1 MGARYEITR
10 TLQANV
16 SLFYINKDNIRQTLA
31 NKGDIANGVELDKKV
46 VGQVGRMDSKGFD
59 IDITWSPVYNLSMS
73 AGYGYTDAKVRDLAN
88 NPYMQTNASEG
99 KQYAYIPKNTFYAF
113 GAYTVSKGMLKG
125 LGVNLSTSFQDK
137 VYRNSDNTSSFDAY
151 WLTDLGL
158 SYTLKSNVRLGVNV
172 NNLFNK
178 EYCNQALGNQLIPSM
193 PRNFMLS
200 ASYTL

>member
-1 MGARYEITR
+1 
-10 TLQANV
+10 
-16 SLFYINKDNIRQTLA
+16 
-31 NKGDIANGVELDKKV
+31 
-46 VGQVGRMDSKGFD
+46 
-59 IDITWSPVYNLSMS
+59 
-73 AGYGYTDAKVRDLAN
+73 
-88 NPYMQTNASEG
+88 MQTNASEG

-193 PRNFMLS
+193 PRNFMLF

>member
-59 IDITWSPVYNLSMS
+59 IDITWSPIYNLSMS

-99 KQYAYIPKNTFYAF
+99 KQYAYIPK
-113 GAYTVSKGMLKG
+113 
-125 LGVNLSTSFQDK
+125 
-137 VYRNSDNTSSFDAY
+137 
-151 WLTDLGL
+151 
-158 SYTLKSNVRLGVNV
+158 
-172 NNLFNK
+172 
-178 EYCNQALGNQLIPSM
+178 IPST
-193 PRNFMLS
+193 LS
-200 ASYTL
+200 VPIRFQKVC